1 MKRTF
6 YAVLAA
12 SVLMFPAK
20 AMALK
25 RMALVIGNS
34 AYAAANALPNPVN
47 DASALAKLFTDAKFD
62 VVEIKLDLSRDAF
75 LQALREFT
83 DKSEDADVAVVYYA
97 GHGMEM
103 GGVNY
108 LVPVD
113 AKLATDTA
121 VADETVSL
129 DRVLLAVGT
138 AKRLRLVIL
147 DACRSNPFVRS
158 MRRSRSARAMGD
170 AGLARVEVDTSD
182 TYVAFAAKAGSTA
195 DDGSDGD
202 HRSPFAKALIA
213 HLATPGLDVRI
224 ALGRVRDQVLADTNG
239 EQEPYVYGSLGGDII
254 ALVPGPQPEPYEHP
268 ANPQAS
274 APRPVAKPQTIDLGT
289 PVSLHGDWRV
299 YCQRLGSPPQD
310 RCALVQSV
318 QGVDQGVALT
328 AILLRGNQRQ
338 VMMRVIAPANV
349 LLSKGLGLR
358 IDQQD
363 LGSTGF
369 VRCGDYGCVAEVDV
383 DDALLTKLEQGKQAT
398 FVLFRTPDEGVG
410 VPIALPGVAEGLA
423 SLR

>member
-1 MKRTF
+1 MKRIF

-83 DKSEDADVAVVYYA
+83 DKSEDADVVVVYYA

-138 AKRLRLVIL
+138 ANASGFAHS
-147 DACRSNPFVRS
+147 DARPAIRSCGACAVQ
-158 MRRSRSARAMGD
+158 GL
-170 AGLARVEVDTSD
+170 LARW
-182 TYVAFAAKAGSTA
+182 
-195 DDGSDGD
+195 
-202 HRSPFAKALIA
+202 
-213 HLATPGLDVRI
+213 
-224 ALGRVRDQVLADTNG
+224 
-239 EQEPYVYGSLGGDII
+239 
-254 ALVPGPQPEPYEHP
+254 
-268 ANPQAS
+268 
-274 APRPVAKPQTIDLGT
+274 GT
-289 PVSLHGDWRV
+289 PVSPVSRSI
-299 YCQRLGSPPQD
+299 QATPTSPSPP
-310 RCALVQSV
+310 R
-318 QGVDQGVALT
+318 
-328 AILLRGNQRQ
+328 
-338 VMMRVIAPANV
+338 P
-349 LLSKGLGLR
+349 
-358 IDQQD
+358 
-363 LGSTGF
+363 
-369 VRCGDYGCVAEVDV
+369 
-383 DDALLTKLEQGKQAT
+383 
-398 FVLFRTPDEGVG
+398 
-410 VPIALPGVAEGLA
+410 ALPLMTGATETTAARLPKP
-423 SLR
+423 